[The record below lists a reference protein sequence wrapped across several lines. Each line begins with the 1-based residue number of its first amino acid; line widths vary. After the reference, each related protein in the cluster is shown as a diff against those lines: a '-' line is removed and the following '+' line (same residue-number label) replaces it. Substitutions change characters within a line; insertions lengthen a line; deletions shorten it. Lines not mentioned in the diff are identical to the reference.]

1 MLVSDIPAD
10 VRKNDKGVVMG
21 VDEAGRGPTLGPMV
35 YAAAF
40 WHPASAS
47 RIPADFNDSKQL
59 SNEKRAALFEEI
71 RTSREIGFVLRVLH
85 ASEISRNMLRRLPYN
100 LNNMSHDA
108 VIEMIQAVLDAGVN
122 IDTCYVDT
130 VGSPDVYRK
139 KLEGAFEGNEIT
151 FIVEKK
157 ADANYAPCSAASVV
171 AKESREIMMANWKWT
186 ESPHYEPRRSNDFGS
201 GYPSDPKCK
210 AWVNDNANLDT
221 PFGFPDFV
229 RFSWGPA
236 KSALKED
243 GERDGPVVRWEAE
256 EEEDEGG
263 GQQSSLDGFVVSRK
277 PRGGGRDRGNM
288 EGLRRKRPKLG
299 VFGELGLERHTFEF
313 DIPK

>member
-1 MLVSDIPAD
+1 VASQRTMTFDASSTLRVHDASPAPQPSRTATQEGLHAILQNSVRPRPCDVYGPGPLLLSDIPAD

-122 IDTCYVDT
+122 IDTWC
-130 VGSPDVYRK
+130 
-139 KLEGAFEGNEIT
+139 
-151 FIVEKK
+151 
-157 ADANYAPCSAASVV
+157 
-171 AKESREIMMANWKWT
+171 
-186 ESPHYEPRRSNDFGS
+186 
-201 GYPSDPKCK
+201 
-210 AWVNDNANLDT
+210 
-221 PFGFPDFV
+221 V
-229 RFSWGPA
+229 RFHSCILAFPC
-236 KSALKED
+236 
-243 GERDGPVVRWEAE
+243 
-256 EEEDEGG
+256 
-263 GQQSSLDGFVVSRK
+263 VS
-277 PRGGGRDRGNM
+277 
-288 EGLRRKRPKLG
+288 
-299 VFGELGLERHTFEF
+299 V
-313 DIPK
+313 